1 MGLSAADVAAVT
13 DRNYGYGCCNGW
25 GNNGMFGSE
34 MWIFALLILPMLWGG
49 NMWGNRNGE
58 PVSESGLCNAMNFNN
73 LENSVGR
80 LNDVVQQGF
89 SNLGYEQLNQ
99 VNNLQR
105 DLCTGFASV
114 TASVNAAAAQQAQ
127 CCYDTKQLLLENRY
141 LAERNAAN
149 SDAVTVA
156 QTQKILDALCGNRM
170 ADMQNQINQLQLQ
183 NALCGIVRYPTSTTF
198 ATNCNPFFGGFG
210 CGCNNNG
217 CCGSNI

>member
-1 MGLSAADVAAVT
+1 M
-13 DRNYGYGCCNGW
+13 
-25 GNNGMFGSE
+25 
-34 MWIFALLILPMLWGG
+34 
-49 NMWGNRNGE
+49 
-58 PVSESGLCNAMNFNN
+58 
-73 LENSVGR
+73 
-80 LNDVVQQGF
+80 
-89 SNLGYEQLNQ
+89 
-99 VNNLQR
+99 
-105 DLCTGFASV
+105 
-114 TASVNAAAAQQAQ
+114 
-127 CCYDTKQLLLENRY
+127 ENRY